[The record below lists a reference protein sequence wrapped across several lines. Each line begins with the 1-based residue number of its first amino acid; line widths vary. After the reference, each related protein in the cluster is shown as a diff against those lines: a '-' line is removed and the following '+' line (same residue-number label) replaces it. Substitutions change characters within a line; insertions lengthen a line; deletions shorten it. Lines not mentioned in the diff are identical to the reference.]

1 MGVILDCLGGDWSPV
16 LVGRGLLTWVT
27 VLAYLGCGMLAA
39 AVWRDQE
46 QRVLRRL
53 WGFIALLM
61 LFLAVNKLLDLQTA
75 LNQTGRCIS
84 MAQGWH
90 KYRRYAQL
98 LFIIMVVA
106 AVIFVFLR
114 GKRMMRGHLRSHWMA
129 LTGAAL
135 ACGFALIRAA
145 SLHRVDAII
154 SAKILGLSVNA
165 LVEIAALVL
174 IALNAVKL
182 LKPGI
187 QRFIAHQ
194 RTLMAE
200 RQAAKRLAAQK
211 LAEQK
216 LAEKK
221 LADKGLADRNL
232 AGQNLAGQRVP
243 IPAEDRIA
251 ATPADDYRPFRPLKP
266 RGH

>member
-1 MGVILDCLGGDWSPV
+1 MGVIIDCLGGDWSPA
-16 LVGRGLLTWVT
+16 LAGRGLLTWVT
-27 VLAYLGCGMLAA
+27 VLAYLGCAMLSA
-39 AVWRDQE
+39 AVWRDQD
-46 QRVLRRL
+46 QKVLRWL

-114 GKRMMRGHLRSHWMA
+114 GRRMMRGHLHNHWMA

-135 ACGFALIRAA
+135 ACGFALVRAA

-154 SAKILGLSVNA
+154 SARILGISVNA
-165 LVEIAALVL
+165 LIEMTALAL
-174 IALNAVKL
+174 IALNAFKL
-182 LKPGI
+182 LRPRI
-187 QRFIAHQ
+187 ERFIAHQ
-194 RTLMAE
+194 RALMDQRRE
-200 RQAAKRLAAQK
+200 AKRLAAEQ
-211 LAEQK
+211 LA
-216 LAEKK
+216 AEK
-221 LADKGLADRNL
+221 L
-232 AGQNLAGQRVP
+232 AGQKLAGQRAPGPVENR
-243 IPAEDRIA
+243 IAED
-251 ATPADDYRPFRPLKP
+251 PADDYRPFRPLKP